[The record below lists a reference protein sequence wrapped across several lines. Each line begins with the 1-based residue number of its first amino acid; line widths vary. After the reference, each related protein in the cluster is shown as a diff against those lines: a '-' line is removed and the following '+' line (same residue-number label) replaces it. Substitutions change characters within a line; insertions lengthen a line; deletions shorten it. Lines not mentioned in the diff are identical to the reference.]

1 MRYFRTSKS
10 PSFASNFNQK
20 PGYTNFKCIVVTR
33 ESIKIG
39 FGLINEQLDCLRT
52 LKLCSTQLNEVI
64 LNILLLEFSS

>member
-10 PSFASNFNQK
+10 PSFASNSNQK

-39 FGLINEQLDCLRT
+39 FGLINDCLRT

-64 LNILLLEFSS
+64 LNILLLELSS